1 MSLRRFSGCLWLS
14 PRRRSAIYGF
24 LVGALLSLVLI
35 AAPLWLV
42 GSGPTPTTLRPG
54 TDATALAA
62 LSTEPAVS
70 PQFDISPLLV
80 GEWTGEICPN
90 DGQPI
95 PITVDF
101 ANDAGGS
108 VTYSLSAGGDLL
120 SAGLIAHGAC
130 DVDGE
135 NIAFHSFLA
144 ILNECDEACGVD
156 RLYHGYFEDGSLV
169 GAYRDE
175 VGDEACLS
183 CVGGGT
189 WWLTPEQR
197 NG

>member
-1 MSLRRFSGCLWLS
+1 M
-14 PRRRSAIYGF
+14 
-24 LVGALLSLVLI
+24 VGALLSLVLI

-62 LSTEPAVS
+62 LSTEPALS
-70 PQFDISPLLV
+70 PQFDISPLLE
-80 GEWTGEICPN
+80 GEWNGELCPN

-95 PITVDF
+95 PIAIDF
-101 ANDAGGS
+101 TQDSGGDI
-108 VTYSLSAGGDLL
+108 TYSLSAGGELL
-120 SAGLIAHGAC
+120 SAGLVANGAC
-130 DVDGE
+130 DVNGE
-135 NIAFHSFLA
+135 SIAFHSFLA

-156 RLYHGYFEDGSLV
+156 RLYLGRFEEGSLV
-169 GAYRDE
+169 GNYRDE

-189 WWLTPEQR
+189 WWLAPEQR
-197 NG
+197 DL